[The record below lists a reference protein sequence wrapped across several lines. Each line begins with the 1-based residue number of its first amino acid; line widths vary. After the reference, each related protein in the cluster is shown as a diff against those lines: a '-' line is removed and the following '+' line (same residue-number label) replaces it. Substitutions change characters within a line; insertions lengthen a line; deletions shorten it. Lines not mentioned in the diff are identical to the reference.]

1 MKYKDYIE
9 LGFGRIDLDCN
20 VEFDES
26 GYGGFALSKAIAQ
39 NVVIEAVNGEL
50 DKPKIFILLESRNAI
65 VVHTTCED
73 VRNIVEK
80 LNTTTA

>member
-9 LGFGRIDLDCN
+9 LGFERVDLDCN

-50 DKPKIFILLESRNAI
+50 DKPKIYIELGNGSTI

-73 VRNIVEK
+73 VQNIVKK
-80 LNTTTA
+80 LNATTA